1 MSKSVDIEE
10 LLKSIPPEIQAH
22 EYSSNHMEQLKKD
35 KLCGCFY
42 CLRIFDPAEIEEWII
57 DDNPIDK
64 GGTAICPYCGID
76 SIIGESAGYP
86 LTVEFL
92 QKMKTEWF

>member
-1 MSKSVDIEE
+1 MSNVVDE
-10 LLKSIPPEIQAH
+10 LLTSLPLEHQAH
-22 EYSSNHMEQLKKD
+22 AASSNHMEQLKQD

-42 CLRIFDPAEIEEWII
+42 CLRIFNPYEIEEWII

-64 GGTAICPYCGID
+64 GGTAICPYCGVD
-76 SIIGESAGYP
+76 AIIGESSGYP

-92 QKMKTEWF
+92 KKMNKAWF